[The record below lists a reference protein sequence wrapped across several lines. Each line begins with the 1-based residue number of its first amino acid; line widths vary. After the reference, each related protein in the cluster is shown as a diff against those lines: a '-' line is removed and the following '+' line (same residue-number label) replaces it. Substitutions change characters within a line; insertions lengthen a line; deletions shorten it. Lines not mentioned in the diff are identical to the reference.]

1 MDALEKAHALR
12 PDHGPTL
19 VDLAYAFN
27 ADGRHSQAQ
36 DALQRAAKLG
46 PLSDRG
52 RALGDR
58 MAQKMDR
65 AATVATRQVDLTE
78 KVAYEKAKRLAD
90 RQQNR
95 MDLAVMKQEN
105 AALAHENEA
114 LRTAQEETPPEEED
128 DGEGCELE
136 VVSKAN
142 GILTLVVELDGVT
155 AKMTVDTGASR
166 TVVSQHIADELE
178 LEPLDRP
185 PIKALTANGITT
197 VQLAR
202 IEDVTIG
209 GVTTGAVEI
218 GICRNCP
225 GTDGLL
231 GGDMLRR
238 YGITIDPANDTVWA
252 TECGD

>member
-1 MDALEKAHALR
+1 MEGNCYVHRKNAATFACDVCGRPICNVCMQQDAMRLTCPACVGDARRTRVAGKFGRWIVIAAVVAAAIVAVVLSMGGPITLHSRLDAMTTLAENPDDPDTLLAVGRYLRDNPTAASDVQRAMDALEKAHALR

-105 AALAHENEA
+105 AALAHEE
-114 LRTAQEETPPEEED
+114 LRGHHT
-128 DGEGCELE
+128 
-136 VVSKAN
+136 
-142 GILTLVVELDGVT
+142 
-155 AKMTVDTGASR
+155 
-166 TVVSQHIADELE
+166 
-178 LEPLDRP
+178 
-185 PIKALTANGITT
+185 
-197 VQLAR
+197 
-202 IEDVTIG
+202 
-209 GVTTGAVEI
+209 
-218 GICRNCP
+218 
-225 GTDGLL
+225 
-231 GGDMLRR
+231 
-238 YGITIDPANDTVWA
+238 
-252 TECGD
+252 